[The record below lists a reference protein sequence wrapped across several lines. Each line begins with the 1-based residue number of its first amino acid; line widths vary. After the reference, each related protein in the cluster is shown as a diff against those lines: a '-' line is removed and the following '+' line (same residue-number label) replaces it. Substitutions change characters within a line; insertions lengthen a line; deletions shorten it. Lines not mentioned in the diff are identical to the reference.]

1 MKKKSKALIKLLGA
15 IISMVFSF
23 LILYGRF
30 INGDSL
36 GNYGLLGVFLAA
48 LFSHLTIVARGL
60 FIPIFLPLTEIY
72 NPIILGLTAG
82 LGGAFGEIVAYYWGS
97 SIKEIFN
104 SSERNKASSYKRIEK
119 YGLLMALIFAS
130 SPLPDTPIMLLAGS
144 LHLPLWKLILI
155 QIIGKTTL
163 YSVGAIVGSII
174 FMELKSAVEE
184 IIISTIILF
193 ASIALCII
201 VSWSKSRDMLLK
213 ILDKIMGKFRL
224 KSIYI

>member
-1 MKKKSKALIKLLGA
+1 MKKRAKALIKLLGA

-23 LILYGRF
+23 IILYGRF
-30 INGDSL
+30 INDNSL
-36 GNYGLLGVFLAA
+36 GNYGLLGIFLAA

-60 FIPIFLPLTEIY
+60 FIPIFLPLTEVY
-72 NPIILGLTAG
+72 NPVILGLTAG

-97 SIKEIFN
+97 GIKEILN
-104 SSERNKASSYKRIEK
+104 SNWQGKESLHRRTEK
-119 YGLLMALIFAS
+119 YGLLIALIFAS

-144 LHLPLWKLILI
+144 LRFSLWKLILI

-163 YSVGAIVGSII
+163 YSVGAVVGSII

-184 IIISTIILF
+184 MITSIIILF
-193 ASIALCII
+193 ASIILCIV
-201 VSWSKSRDMLLK
+201 VSWGKSREKILK
-213 ILDKIMGKFRL
+213 ILDKIMDKLHL